1 MAATVLMLYLCMN
14 KPSVLQLLRQSHS
27 LQIITSLVRFSST
40 EIRVLSKALVSRLI
54 PANVST
60 DDMAE
65 LILIQD
71 DEVDHLISILTSKQS
86 YNMIP
91 IVSVMMDLSRSPHN
105 ITALISKSIA
115 LALSD
120 SMDSFCEEDQAM
132 AAQLIWTI
140 MEFNYEATE
149 DVSLIVKNG
158 SLHDHPTL
166 EDGMISCLLPY
177 LLGHQWRI

>member
-1 MAATVLMLYLCMN
+1 
-14 KPSVLQLLRQSHS
+14 
-27 LQIITSLVRFSST
+27 
-40 EIRVLSKALVSRLI
+40 
-54 PANVST
+54 
-60 DDMAE
+60 
-65 LILIQD
+65 
-71 DEVDHLISILTSKQS
+71 
-86 YNMIP
+86 MIP

-105 ITALISKSIA
+105 ITVFVSKSIA

-158 SLHDHPTL
+158 SLHDRPTL